1 MNYVFTLLKEEFKID
16 KIVTVH
22 YFEYSANFAYYGEYH
37 DFWEFLY
44 VDKGVVEVVAGDDVF
59 TLCKDEVI
67 FHKPNEFHNVR
78 ANGKIAPNLIVVSFE
93 CLSPSMKFFENRILK
108 ITSDLRSLLG
118 KLIKEAR
125 KAFLNDLNDTFY
137 TQLKRNKNAEFGSEQ
152 MIKVLLQQ
160 FLLLLYRLEGN
171 SNYETQKK
179 SLAELL
185 LGNIEQENKV
195 FKKVVS
201 YMEDNISS
209 TLTVKSISQA
219 NLISESYIQKIF
231 KKNTSIGVIAF
242 FSKMKIEKSKI
253 MIRIGDKNFTEISR
267 YLGYSSVHYF
277 SRQFKNIT
285 GITPTEY
292 ANSLL

>member
-1 MNYVFTLLKEEFKID
+1 MDYIFTSLKEEFNID

-22 YFEYSANFAYYGEYH
+22 YFEYSSTFAYYGEMH

-44 VDKGVVEVVAGDDVF
+44 VDKGVVEIVADDEIF
-59 TLCKDEVI
+59 TLSKDQVI

-78 ANGKIAPNLIVVSFE
+78 ANGKIAPNLIVISFE
-93 CLSPSMKFFENRILK
+93 CLSHTMKFFENKILK
-108 ITSDLRSLLG
+108 INSDLRIILG
-118 KLIKEAR
+118 KIIKEAR

-137 TQLKRNKNAEFGSEQ
+137 TELKRNPNAEFGSEQ

-160 FLLLLYRLEGN
+160 FLLLLYRLGKN
-171 SNYETQKK
+171 LNYETQKK
-179 SLAELL
+179 NLAELL

-195 FKKVVS
+195 FKKVIS
-201 YMEDNISS
+201 YMEDNIRNN
-209 TLTVKSISQA
+209 LTVKSISQT
-219 NLISESYIQKIF
+219 NLISESYVQKIF
-231 KKNTSIGVIAF
+231 KRNTSIGVIAF
-242 FSKMKIEKSKI
+242 FSKMKIEQAKI
-253 MIRIGDKNFTEISR
+253 MIRTGDKNFTEISR

-285 GITPTEY
+285 GVSPTEY